1 MEFSRCLGAPAEEE
15 EGRQEG
21 GEEDINNAGSC
32 AVHEELDLG
41 QMYLT
46 CLPEQ
51 YMRVKLTQTVYL
63 ICWLLLEL
71 CKKAY
76 EKRLAASK
84 KECQGSA
91 VRGTAGET
99 EERTSEKAQCHTE
112 TPQPVENY
120 ISEGEFEDD
129 LSSSAPSTTEL
140 EVRGSSQETDEDYFE
155 TVSHQSGSLSDV
167 KTEPY
172 ESASDTESLSSDIT
186 GNACSDSNC
195 LLTEKTPLCCNLPK
209 GKAETSQEQNSPR
222 QPEFT
227 QHGQLELSSKIKE
240 APSKTEFCIQCAE
253 LEGEELGDEELTL
266 SSDVSTTDSQVYE
279 ENILSQAKRGSVT
292 ALQSKAE
299 IESREVQS
307 TNLVLTKN
315 DIARL
320 KKHPAVFSIACFKAN
335 SESCLIFPEGQQ
347 FSFQSDAAPSCSLP
361 NLHFETNGPNIKKYT
376 ETPDCKCELESM
388 SSIKCSRRNSADNED
403 TTGKRIKYGS
413 TETML
418 TSDSLSYQ
426 SCFNPKSWLPQ
437 KRSEIIESKTWHS
450 VPENIS
456 AQRENE
462 CVVRCIHPTDKFR
475 WSCSRIHLQELDF
488 EYTWKNL
495 GRVTVSPEKPIEIE
509 GQSGTKRSF
518 LDTDTD
524 SKVCQVSQSS
534 QPSQC
539 IDSCLHSKSEM
550 CGLSLEPAGT
560 CADSL
565 TWSDVCED
573 PNHEERSSS
582 LDCDPGIIDAEELTQ
597 NNECTAEQDLE
608 ESRFPCDIDIEL
620 TQNNKCTAERDLE
633 VSRFPC
639 DIELTQNNESTAEQ
653 DLEESRFP
661 CDIDIELTQN
671 NESTAEQD
679 LEESRFPSD
688 IDVESDTGDTQ
699 SPAASPAGAPAGV
712 ESTDWDC
719 SVNCVSSSGT
729 QHTHLKE
736 DGLESELS
744 DTEIVAGERW
754 ADDSDSSDLGF
765 DWKVLEA
772 ATQPDGS
779 DRGAGHGQSVQQ
791 NASCKTGALRS
802 HSELGTHEH
811 PTHEAKNE
819 ESVLAVERTL
829 KSDYIRQERD
839 VMTTPELKPALI
851 TVSVEEK
858 GLQSQT
864 LNDKLPAEVGAETL
878 GNVVSKDLM
887 SPHTVR
893 KAHGEPERDLSEC
906 CNCEELILATHP
918 IPGSTEVLSGRDTT
932 EVKPEISE
940 EKREKTEVVSSL
952 GLTCSNSAVASAE
965 LEFRNVA
972 VALGSDTLPAEIQTD
987 PCEKILVKSRSGS
1000 SVELSEDE
1008 HCRGRPLVTGA
1019 VPLETSSSVSSVCQE
1034 GGAGVSLEGP
1044 STVKSQGRGDVMA
1057 FEEEPCRT
1065 KRGFEFRREQLASS
1079 FGNLGRSEDQVS
1091 KEEEFKAHGSTEEG
1105 LNITRAETL
1114 EMSSSA
1120 SSLWQGHGAGVS
1132 LHWPS
1137 MVSERAVGRQGEESC
1152 KGSKEGTGI
1161 CEGPSPREGKEASPA
1176 QDTSSPSKDSALSLD
1191 VSDVF
1196 DESLNRETHST
1207 FILGLDNVST
1217 CSTNSE
1223 ELDEISSHILGSNS
1237 SLHKAVQKPT
1247 KNEYSGKSSRFLVF
1261 PKMTS
1266 FRKTKPASWEGQGSS
1281 SIFGS
1286 KVKMEELD
1294 VGKDDDDT
1302 ASLLSFKSCSSGL
1315 VFHRKESY
1323 TSEYSDDD
1331 DLFYE
1336 RPAGFFRLSLRKA
1349 SGSGRILMEDADRH
1363 VSGSFENNDSEPVEH
1378 SGIRKSFPENE
1389 HKRNKTPEGKKFK
1402 TRLALAHKSLSSLFE
1417 SKCPEKENTEQS
1429 SKASVKNEKEK
1440 VKIRQSTWKAF
1451 LKSKEADGLKRPVL
1465 ISLSSTQEGLSATSG
1480 HVLTPL
1486 EQQYSSNRHTFLK
1499 TERDNGSSTDSN
1511 YFDSSV
1517 EPLDVS
1523 LPARM
1528 WRRRIQSHDLG
1539 IRYSQSSDCDEQ
1551 QEVLS
1556 NSLNTSLE
1564 EYWIKTPFS
1573 PPDFQLEFSQSSPSC
1588 PQLSSSDGKDM
1599 PRRPMSPKPQSSRST
1614 SQHRTFGYPGR
1625 VCAASTLSLGNSS
1638 GVESSLE
1645 APERPKTLK
1654 PRGSLLHSLDDFQRD
1669 DSGISSQSQISLNT
1683 ASSISDMLRD
1693 EFVNQECK
1701 QPCQSAAGKRPNKKW
1716 VPHRKRRPPRVPAC
1730 PVATLESRARTL
1742 SCPAPEE
1749 KAKEMP
1755 DRRRKRPKPLYKCFS
1770 FDDVWMERSQKRKL
1784 EKETQP
1790 EGGVQLQHLSQDP
1803 SKAGISP
1810 SITSPVAFDILPLK
1824 LHSFSKST
1832 PTGLDCVGCKRRTS
1846 APVITDG
1853 GLDKTA
1859 LTDDVG
1865 SEEDLYEDFRSSTHR
1880 YGHPGG
1886 GGEQLAINELISDG
1900 SVVYAEALWDHVTMD
1915 DQELG
1920 FKAGDV
1926 IEVMDATNKEWWWG
1940 RILDSEGWFPASF
1953 VRLRVNQDEPMEDY
1967 PLKVEGG
1974 REEDSRRFG
1983 MGQTTK
1989 DQMRTNV
1996 INEIISTERD
2006 YIKHLKDIC
2015 EGYIK
2020 QCRKRADMFTEEQLK
2035 TIFGNIEDIY
2045 RCQKK
2050 FVKALEKKFNKDHP
2064 HLSEVGSC
2072 FLEYQTE
2079 FQIYSEYC
2087 NNHPNAC
2094 LELSRLAKV
2103 NKYVYFFEACR
2114 LLQKMIDISLDGF
2127 LLTPVQKICKYPL
2140 QLAELLKYTNPQHRD
2155 FKDVEAALNAMK
2167 NVARLINERK
2177 RRLENIDKIAQ
2188 WQSSIE
2194 DWEGEDV
2201 LVRSSELI
2209 YSGELA
2215 KISHPQAKSQQRMFF
2230 LFDHQLVCCKKD
2242 LLRRDILYY
2251 KSRISMDDMEILDV
2265 EDGKDK
2271 DFNISVKNAFKLHCR
2286 DTEEVHLFC
2295 AKKPEQKQRWLKA
2308 FENERRQVQL
2318 DQETGFS
2325 ITEVQKKQAMLN
2337 ASKQHHAGK
2346 PKAVTRPY
2354 YEFLLRQKHPTLPS
2368 TLPQQQVFMLA
2379 EPKRKPSNF
2388 WQNISRLTPFRK

>member
-1 MEFSRCLGAPAEEE
+1 
-15 EGRQEG
+15 
-21 GEEDINNAGSC
+21 
-32 AVHEELDLG
+32 
-41 QMYLT
+41 
-46 CLPEQ
+46 
-51 YMRVKLTQTVYL
+51 
-63 ICWLLLEL
+63 
-71 CKKAY
+71 
-76 EKRLAASK
+76 
-84 KECQGSA
+84 
-91 VRGTAGET
+91 
-99 EERTSEKAQCHTE
+99 
-112 TPQPVENY
+112 
-120 ISEGEFEDD
+120 
-129 LSSSAPSTTEL
+129 
-140 EVRGSSQETDEDYFE
+140 
-155 TVSHQSGSLSDV
+155 
-167 KTEPY
+167 
-172 ESASDTESLSSDIT
+172 
-186 GNACSDSNC
+186 
-195 LLTEKTPLCCNLPK
+195 
-209 GKAETSQEQNSPR
+209 
-222 QPEFT
+222 
-227 QHGQLELSSKIKE
+227 
-240 APSKTEFCIQCAE
+240 
-253 LEGEELGDEELTL
+253 
-266 SSDVSTTDSQVYE
+266 
-279 ENILSQAKRGSVT
+279 
-292 ALQSKAE
+292 
-299 IESREVQS
+299 
-307 TNLVLTKN
+307 
-315 DIARL
+315 
-320 KKHPAVFSIACFKAN
+320 
-335 SESCLIFPEGQQ
+335 
-347 FSFQSDAAPSCSLP
+347 
-361 NLHFETNGPNIKKYT
+361 
-376 ETPDCKCELESM
+376 M
-388 SSIKCSRRNSADNED
+388 SSIKCSRRNSADSED
-403 TTGKRIKYGS
+403 TTGKRTKHGS

-418 TSDSLSYQ
+418 TSDSLFYQ
-426 SCFNPKSWLPQ
+426 SCFNPKSRLPHT
-437 KRSEIIESKTWHS
+437 RSEITESKTWHS

-456 AQRENE
+456 AQSETE
-462 CVVRCIHPTDKFR
+462 CVVSCIHPTDKFR

-495 GRVTVSPEKPIEIE
+495 GRVTVANPEKDIERE
-509 GQSGTKRSF
+509 GQFNIKRSL

-524 SKVCQVSQSS
+524 SKECQVSQ
-534 QPSQC
+534 PAAPPQC
-539 IDSCLHSKSEM
+539 IDYYLHSKSGT
-550 CGLSLEPAGT
+550 CGLSPEPAGT

-565 TWSDVCED
+565 TWSDACEGN
-573 PNHEERSSS
+573 PNQKETSSF
-582 LDCDPGIIDAEELTQ
+582 LDCDPVIINSEELTQ
-597 NNECTAEQDLE
+597 NNEYQ
-608 ESRFPCDIDIEL
+608 
-620 TQNNKCTAERDLE
+620 AERDLE
-633 VSRFPC
+633 AGRFPC
-639 DIELTQNNESTAEQ
+639 K
-653 DLEESRFP
+653 
-661 CDIDIELTQN
+661 IDIG
-671 NESTAEQD
+671 
-679 LEESRFPSD
+679 SD
-688 IDVESDTGDTQ
+688 IDDTENPAVSHAGVPAVVESRDC
-699 SPAASPAGAPAGV
+699 
-712 ESTDWDC
+712 DC
-719 SVNCVSSSGT
+719 SVNCVSNSGI
-729 QHTHLKE
+729 QHKRLKE
-736 DGLESELS
+736 NGLESELS
-744 DTEIVAGERW
+744 DTETVAGKRW
-754 ADDSDSSDLGF
+754 ADDSSNLGF
-765 DWKVLEA
+765 AWKVLETA
-772 ATQPDGS
+772 MQPDGS
-779 DRGAGHGQSVQQ
+779 DRGAEHGESVQQ
-791 NASCKTGALRS
+791 NTSCKTGALRN
-802 HSELGTHEH
+802 HSELGTNEH
-811 PTHEAKNE
+811 PTHKGEDE
-819 ESVLAVERTL
+819 ESVFALERTSR
-829 KSDYIRQERD
+829 SDSIRQGRD
-839 VMTTPELKPALI
+839 LKTIPELKPALI
-851 TVSVEEK
+851 IVSVEER
-858 GLQSQT
+858 GLQSKT
-864 LNDKLPAEVGAETL
+864 LNDNLPTEVVAETV

-887 SPHTVR
+887 SPHTVSR
-893 KAHGEPERDLSEC
+893 AHDEPERVLSES
-906 CNCEELILATHP
+906 CNCEEQILATHP
-918 IPGSTEVLSGRDTT
+918 IPGSAEVLSGRDTA
-932 EVKPEISE
+932 EVKTEISE
-940 EKREKTEVVSSL
+940 EKTEAVSSF
-952 GLTCSNSAVASAE
+952 GFTFSNSAAASTKV
-965 LEFRNVA
+965 EFGNVA
-972 VALGSDTLPAEIQTD
+972 VPLDSDRIIAESQTD
-987 PCEKILVKSRSGS
+987 PCEKSLIKSPSGS
-1000 SVELSEDE
+1000 SVK
-1008 HCRGRPLVTGA
+1008 
-1019 VPLETSSSVSSVCQE
+1019 VS
-1034 GGAGVSLEGP
+1034 
-1044 STVKSQGRGDVMA
+1044 
-1057 FEEEPCRT
+1057 EEEPCRT
-1065 KRGFEFRREQLASS
+1065 GTLVSGAVTLETSS
-1079 FGNLGRSEDQVS
+1079 SGRSLCQGD
-1091 KEEEFKAHGSTEEG
+1091 GS
-1105 LNITRAETL
+1105 
-1114 EMSSSA
+1114 
-1120 SSLWQGHGAGVS
+1120 GVS
-1132 LHWPS
+1132 LQGPS
-1137 MVSERAVGRQGEESC
+1137 IVSGQAVGRQGKESC
-1152 KGSKEGTGI
+1152 NGSKEEAGI
-1161 CEGPSPREGKEASPA
+1161 CEEPSPREGKEGSPA
-1176 QDTSSPSKDSALSLD
+1176 EDTSSPSKDSALSLD

-1207 FILGLDNVST
+1207 FMLGLDNVST

-1223 ELDEISSHILGSNS
+1223 ELDENSSHTLGSNS

-1247 KNEYSGKSSRFLVF
+1247 KNENSGKASRFLVF
-1261 PKMTS
+1261 SKMTS
-1266 FRKTKPASWEGQGSS
+1266 SRKTKPASLENQGSS

-1286 KVKMEELD
+1286 KAKIEELD
-1294 VGKDDDDT
+1294 IAKDDEDT
-1302 ASLLSFKSCSSGL
+1302 ASLLSFKSSSSGL

-1336 RPAGFFRLSLRKA
+1336 RPAGLFNRLSLRKA
-1349 SGSGRILMEDADRH
+1349 SGSGRILMEDGDRQ
-1363 VSGSFENNDSEPVEH
+1363 VSGSSENNDSEAVEH
-1378 SGIRKSFPENE
+1378 TWIRKSFPENE
-1389 HKRNKTPEGKKFK
+1389 HKRNKTPEGKKFR

-1440 VKIRQSTWKAF
+1440 AKLRQSAWKAF

-1465 ISLSSTQEGLSATSG
+1465 ISLSSTQESLNATSG
-1480 HVLTPL
+1480 HMLTPV
-1486 EQQYSSNRHTFLK
+1486 ERQHSSNGHTFLK
-1499 TERDNGSSTDSN
+1499 TETDNGSSAESS

-1517 EPLDVS
+1517 EPVHVS
-1523 LPARM
+1523 SPTRM

-1564 EYWIKTPFS
+1564 EYWMKS
-1573 PPDFQLEFSQSSPSC
+1573 PYSPTDLQLAFNQTSPSC
-1588 PQLSSSDGKDM
+1588 PQLSNSDGKDM
-1599 PRRPMSPKPQSSRST
+1599 PCRPMSPKPQSPRST
-1614 SQHRTFGYPGR
+1614 SQHRNFRYPGR
-1625 VCAASTLSLGNSS
+1625 VSATSMISLGNSS
-1638 GVESSLE
+1638 GVESNLE

-1693 EFVNQECK
+1693 EFVKRESK
-1701 QPCQSAAGKRPNKKW
+1701 QPCQTAPEKRPNKKW
-1716 VPHRKRRPPRVPAC
+1716 DPHCKRRPPRGPPC
-1730 PVATLESRARTL
+1730 PRPVSSLESPARRL
-1742 SCPAPEE
+1742 SCLAPDG
-1749 KAKEMP
+1749 KAKEIP
-1755 DRRRKRPKPLYKCFS
+1755 ERRRKRPKPPYKCFS
-1770 FDDVWMERSQKRKL
+1770 FDDVWMERNQKRKL

-1790 EGGVQLQHLSQDP
+1790 EGGVQLQHLPKDP

-1824 LHSFSKST
+1824 LHAFSKST
-1832 PTGLDCVGCKRRTS
+1832 PTGLDCVGWQRRVS

-1853 GLDKTA
+1853 ALDKTA

-1865 SEEDLYEDFRSSTHR
+1865 SEEDLYEEFRSSGHR
-1880 YGHPGG
+1880 YGHPGGG

-1974 REEDSRRFG
+1974 KEDDSRRFG

-2035 TIFGNIEDIY
+2035 IIFGNIEDIY

-2094 LELSRLAKV
+2094 MELSRLTKV

-2251 KSRISMDDMEILDV
+2251 KSRINMDDMEILDV

-2354 YEFLLRQKHPTLPS
+2354 YDFLMRQKHPTLPT

>member
-1 MEFSRCLGAPAEEE
+1 MLS
-15 EGRQEG
+15 
-21 GEEDINNAGSC
+21 I
-32 AVHEELDLG
+32 
-41 QMYLT
+41 MYFL
-46 CLPEQ
+46 
-51 YMRVKLTQTVYL
+51 RSFFK
-63 ICWLLLEL
+63 
-71 CKKAY
+71 
-76 EKRLAASK
+76 
-84 KECQGSA
+84 
-91 VRGTAGET
+91 
-99 EERTSEKAQCHTE
+99 

-227 QHGQLELSSKIKE
+227 QPGQLELSSKIKE

-299 IESREVQS
+299 LESREVQS
-307 TNLVLTKN
+307 TNPVLTKN

-320 KKHPAVFSIACFKAN
+320 KEHPAVFPIACFKAN
-335 SESCLIFPEGQQ
+335 SESCLIFPEVQQ

-388 SSIKCSRRNSADNED
+388 SSIKCSRRNSADSED

-437 KRSEIIESKTWHS
+437 KRSEITESKTWHS

-456 AQRENE
+456 AQRETE
-462 CVVRCIHPTDKFR
+462 CVVSCIHPTDKFR

-495 GRVTVSPEKPIEIE
+495 GRVTESPEKPIEIE
-509 GQSGTKRSF
+509 GQFGMKRSF

-524 SKVCQVSQSS
+524 SKVCQVSQPAAS
-534 QPSQC
+534 PQC
-539 IDSCLHSKSEM
+539 IDCCLHSKSET
-550 CGLSLEPAGT
+550 CGLSPEPAIT

-565 TWSDVCED
+565 TWSDACED
-573 PNHEERSSS
+573 PNQEERSSS
-582 LDCDPGIIDAEELTQ
+582 LDCDSAIIDAEELTQ
-597 NNECTAEQDLE
+597 NNECTTERDQE
-608 ESRFPCDIDIEL
+608 ESRFPCDIDTEL
-620 TQNNKCTAERDLE
+620 TQNNNECTAERDQE

-639 DIELTQNNESTAEQ
+639 DIELTQNNVRESTAEQ

-671 NESTAEQD
+671 NECTAEQD

-712 ESTDWDC
+712 ESTDWNC

-754 ADDSDSSDLGF
+754 TDDSDSSDLGF

-772 ATQPDGS
+772 ASQPDGS
-779 DRGAGHGQSVQQ
+779 DRGAEHGQSVQQ

-811 PTHEAKNE
+811 PTHEGKDE

-829 KSDYIRQERD
+829 RSDYIRQERD
-839 VMTTPELKPALI
+839 VMTTPELKPTLI

-864 LNDKLPAEVGAETL
+864 LNDKLPTEVGAETL

-918 IPGSTEVLSGRDTT
+918 IPGSAEVLSGRDTT

-987 PCEKILVKSRSGS
+987 PCEKILVKSPSGS

-1065 KRGFEFRREQLASS
+1065 KRGFEFRREQLARSG
-1079 FGNLGRSEDQVS
+1079 FGNLGRSNDQVS

-1120 SSLWQGHGAGVS
+1120 SSLWQGDGAGVS

-1152 KGSKEGTGI
+1152 KGSKEETGI
-1161 CEGPSPREGKEASPA
+1161 CEEPSPREGKEASPA
-1176 QDTSSPSKDSALSLD
+1176 EDTSSPSKDSALSLD

-1363 VSGSFENNDSEPVEH
+1363 ISGSSENNDSEPVEH

-1588 PQLSSSDGKDM
+1588 PQLSNSDGKDM
-1599 PRRPMSPKPQSSRST
+1599 PCRPMSPKPQSSRST

-1693 EFVNQECK
+1693 E
-1701 QPCQSAAGKRPNKKW
+1701 
-1716 VPHRKRRPPRVPAC
+1716 
-1730 PVATLESRARTL
+1730 
-1742 SCPAPEE
+1742 
-1749 KAKEMP
+1749 
-1755 DRRRKRPKPLYKCFS
+1755 
-1770 FDDVWMERSQKRKL
+1770 
-1784 EKETQP
+1784 
-1790 EGGVQLQHLSQDP
+1790 
-1803 SKAGISP
+1803 AGISP

-1832 PTGLDCVGCKRRTS
+1832 PTGLDCVGCKRRIS

>member
-1 MEFSRCLGAPAEEE
+1 
-15 EGRQEG
+15 
-21 GEEDINNAGSC
+21 
-32 AVHEELDLG
+32 
-41 QMYLT
+41 MYLT
-46 CLPEQ
+46 CFPER
-51 YMRVKLTQTVYL
+51 YIKVKFPLTAYL
-63 ICWLLLEL
+63 TCWLLLKL

-76 EKRLAASK
+76 EKRLSASK

-91 VRGTAGET
+91 VRKTAGET
-99 EERTSEKAQCHTE
+99 EESTSEKTRCHVE

-129 LSSSAPSTTEL
+129 LSTSTPSTTEL

-172 ESASDTESLSSDIT
+172 ESASDTESLSSDIA
-186 GNACSDSNC
+186 GNSCLDSNC
-195 LLTEKTPLCCNLPK
+195 LFTEKKTLGCNFPK
-209 GKAETSQEQNSPR
+209 ERAETTFHGLKCSR

-227 QHGQLELSSKIKE
+227 RHIQFGLSYKIKA
-240 APSKTEFCIQCAE
+240 APSKTEFCVQSARA
-253 LEGEELGDEELTL
+253 EGEELGDEEQTF
-266 SSDVSTTDSQVYE
+266 SSDISITENKFHE
-279 ENILSQAKRGSVT
+279 EGIVSQAKRSSVA
-292 ALQSKAE
+292 ALQNKAE
-299 IESREVQS
+299 LESFKVQS
-307 TNLVLTKN
+307 CTKPVPTE
-315 DIARL
+315 DDVTRQRE
-320 KKHPAVFSIACFKAN
+320 HPAVLSIDCFKAN
-335 SESCLIFPEGQQ
+335 SENCLIFPEVQQ
-347 FSFQSDAAPSCSLP
+347 FSFQSDAVSSCSLP
-361 NLHFETNGPNIKKYT
+361 NLHFETNGPNSKSYT
-376 ETPDCKCELESM
+376 ETSDYKCELDSM
-388 SSIKCSRRNSADNED
+388 SSIKCSRRNSADSEE
-403 TTGKRIKYGS
+403 TTGKRIKHGR

-418 TSDSLSYQ
+418 TSDSLFYQ
-426 SCFNPKSWLPQ
+426 SCFKPKSRPPHT
-437 KRSEIIESKTWHS
+437 RSEITESKTWHS

-456 AQRENE
+456 AQSQTEY
-462 CVVRCIHPTDKFR
+462 VGSCIHLTNKFR
-475 WSCSRIHLQELDF
+475 WSCSRIHLQGLDF
-488 EYTWKNL
+488 ECTWKNL
-495 GRVTVSPEKPIEIE
+495 GRVPVSPESAIKIE
-509 GQSGTKRSF
+509 GQFGIKRSL
-518 LDTDTD
+518 LDTDTN
-524 SKVCQVSQSS
+524 SKECQVSPPAGS
-534 QPSQC
+534 PQC
-539 IDSCLHSKSEM
+539 IDYYLHSKSET
-550 CGLSLEPAGT
+550 CGLSPEPVGT

-565 TWSDVCED
+565 TQGDACECS
-573 PNHEERSSS
+573 PKQKQTSSA
-582 LDCDPGIIDAEELTQ
+582 LDCEPVTINTEELIKSD
-597 NNECTAEQDLE
+597 EYKAERALE
-608 ESRFPCDIDIEL
+608 AGRFPCDTDFEL
-620 TQNNKCTAERDLE
+620 
-633 VSRFPC
+633 
-639 DIELTQNNESTAEQ
+639 
-653 DLEESRFP
+653 
-661 CDIDIELTQN
+661 
-671 NESTAEQD
+671 
-679 LEESRFPSD
+679 
-688 IDVESDTGDTQ
+688 DTGGTENLAASHVS
-699 SPAASPAGAPAGV
+699 SPAVV
-712 ESTDWDC
+712 ENRDWDC
-719 SVNCVSSSGT
+719 SVNCVSNSGID
-729 QHTHLKE
+729 QKCLKE
-736 DGLESELS
+736 NGLESELS
-744 DTEIVAGERW
+744 GMMIVAGERW
-754 ADDSDSSDLGF
+754 ADHSSNLDFG
-765 DWKVLEA
+765 WKFLE
-772 ATQPDGS
+772 TTVQPGGS
-779 DRGAGHGQSVQQ
+779 DTGTEHEEPLKQ
-791 NASCKTGALRS
+791 NTSCKTGNLRS
-802 HSELGTHEH
+802 DSELVTNEH
-811 PTHEAKNE
+811 PTHKGKDEDSDSAF
-819 ESVLAVERTL
+819 AVERTPR
-829 KSDYIRQERD
+829 SNYISQRRD
-839 VMTTPELKPALI
+839 LMMVPELKPALI
-851 TVSVEEK
+851 IVSVEQK
-858 GLQSQT
+858 GLQSKT
-864 LNDKLPAEVGAETL
+864 LNDDLPTEVVTKRL
-878 GNVVSKDLM
+878 RNVVRRDLI
-887 SPHTVR
+887 SLCAVNKVHD
-893 KAHGEPERDLSEC
+893 EPERVLGE
-906 CNCEELILATHP
+906 NCIRKEQILAAHP
-918 IPGSTEVLSGRDTT
+918 IPGSVEVPPDRDTA
-932 EVKPEISE
+932 EVEPKVSE
-940 EKREKTEVVSSL
+940 EKREKNDAVSSL
-952 GLTCSNSAVASAE
+952 GFTCSNPTVTSEEVEFRSVTVPLSNDTLSAE
-965 LEFRNVA
+965 
-972 VALGSDTLPAEIQTD
+972 SQTD
-987 PCEKILVKSRSGS
+987 PCEELLIKSHSTGGVK
-1000 SVELSEDE
+1000 
-1008 HCRGRPLVTGA
+1008 
-1019 VPLETSSSVSSVCQE
+1019 VS
-1034 GGAGVSLEGP
+1034 
-1044 STVKSQGRGDVMA
+1044 
-1057 FEEEPCRT
+1057 EEEPCRT
-1065 KRGFEFRREQLASS
+1065 QTDFELEQFRKSGSRKP
-1079 FGNLGRSEDQVS
+1079 GTRDDQVS
-1091 KEEEFKAHGSTEEG
+1091 KEEEFKAHQGREEG
-1105 LNITRAETL
+1105 LCVISAVTL
-1114 EMSSSA
+1114 ETSSSV
-1120 SSLWQGHGAGVS
+1120 SSLCPGDGADDLQG
-1132 LHWPS
+1132 PS
-1137 MVSERAVGRQGEESC
+1137 IVSEQAVGRQGNEGC
-1152 KGSKEGTGI
+1152 NGSKEEIGI
-1161 CEGPSPREGKEASPA
+1161 CEGPSPREGRQGSAAE
-1176 QDTSSPSKDSALSLD
+1176 DTANPSKDSALSLD

-1196 DESLNRETHST
+1196 DESVNREIHNTCL
-1207 FILGLDNVST
+1207 LGLDNIST

-1223 ELDEISSHILGSNS
+1223 EMDDNLSHILGSNS
-1237 SLHKAVQKPT
+1237 SLYKAVQKPT
-1247 KNEYSGKSSRFLVF
+1247 KNENSGKASRFFVF
-1261 PKMTS
+1261 SKMTS
-1266 FRKTKPASWEGQGSS
+1266 FRKTKPTTAENQGSS
-1281 SIFGS
+1281 SFFGS
-1286 KVKMEELD
+1286 KAKIEELEA
-1294 VGKDDDDT
+1294 GKDDEDT
-1302 ASLLSFKSCSSGL
+1302 ASLLSLKSCPSGL

-1336 RPAGFFRLSLRKA
+1336 RPPGLFNRLSLRKA
-1349 SGSGRILMEDADRH
+1349 SGSGRILMEDTDMNSTSPCLGPVKYADRH
-1363 VSGSFENNDSEPVEH
+1363 VSGSSENNDGEPVEH
-1378 SGIRKSFPENE
+1378 SRIRKSFPESE
-1389 HKRNKTPEGKKFK
+1389 YKRNKTPEGKKFK

-1417 SKCPEKENTEQS
+1417 SRSTEKENPEQS
-1429 SKASVKNEKEK
+1429 SRVSLKNEKEK
-1440 VKIRQSTWKAF
+1440 AKLRQSTWKAF

-1465 ISLSSTQEGLSATSG
+1465 ASLSPTQEGLSASGG
-1480 HVLTPL
+1480 HVMRTV
-1486 EQQYSSNRHTFLK
+1486 ERQGSSNGHTFFK
-1499 TERDNGSSTDSN
+1499 TEADSGSN
-1511 YFDSSV
+1511 YFDNSV
-1517 EPLDVS
+1517 EPVDVS
-1523 LPARM
+1523 SPAGM
-1528 WRRRIQSHDLG
+1528 WRRRVQSHDLG
-1539 IRYSQSSDCDEQ
+1539 IKYSQSSDCDEQ

-1564 EYWIKTPFS
+1564 EYWMKSPFS
-1573 PPDFQLEFSQSSPSC
+1573 PTDLQLAFSQSSPSC
-1588 PQLSSSDGKDM
+1588 PHHANSDGKDM
-1599 PRRPMSPKPQSSRST
+1599 PCRPMSPKPQSPRST
-1614 SQHRTFGYPGR
+1614 SHQRTFRYPGR
-1625 VCAASTLSLGNSS
+1625 VCATSMISLGNSP
-1638 GVESSLE
+1638 GVESNLE

-1654 PRGSLLHSLDDFQRD
+1654 PRGSLLLSVHSLDVEYQRD

-1683 ASSISDMLRD
+1683 ASSISDMLQD
-1693 EFVNQECK
+1693 EESRQ
-1701 QPCQSAAGKRPNKKW
+1701 QCQTAPEKRPNKKW
-1716 VPHRKRRPPRVPAC
+1716 VPHRKRRPPWVP
-1730 PVATLESRARTL
+1730 PSPHPGSTLESKAWRL
-1742 SCPAPEE
+1742 SCLAPDE
-1749 KAKEMP
+1749 KAKEIP
-1755 DRRRKRPKPLYKCFS
+1755 ERRRKRPKPLYKCFS
-1770 FDDVWMERSQKRKL
+1770 FDDVWMERNQKRKL

-1790 EGGVQLQHLSQDP
+1790 ERGAQSQHLPGDP
-1803 SKAGISP
+1803 LKAGISP
-1810 SITSPVAFDILPLK
+1810 SITSPVVFDILPLK
-1824 LHSFSKST
+1824 LHPFSQST
-1832 PTGLDCVGCKRRTS
+1832 PTGLDCVGWKRRIS
-1846 APVITDG
+1846 APVIADG
-1853 GLDKTA
+1853 ALDKTA

-1865 SEEDLYEDFRSSTHR
+1865 SEEDLYEDFRSSNHR

-1974 REEDSRRFG
+1974 REDDSRRFG

-2094 LELSRLAKV
+2094 MELSRLTKV

-2251 KSRISMDDMEILDV
+2251 KSRINMDDMEILDV

-2354 YEFLLRQKHPTLPS
+2354 YDFLMRQKHPTLPT

>member
-1 MEFSRCLGAPAEEE
+1 
-15 EGRQEG
+15 
-21 GEEDINNAGSC
+21 
-32 AVHEELDLG
+32 
-41 QMYLT
+41 MYLT

-63 ICWLLLEL
+63 ICWLLLKL

-76 EKRLAASK
+76 EKRLSASK

-91 VRGTAGET
+91 VRRTAGGT
-99 EERTSEKAQCHTE
+99 EESTSEKTQCHTE

-129 LSSSAPSTTEL
+129 LSSSTPSTTEL

-195 LLTEKTPLCCNLPK
+195 LFTGKKPLCCNLPK
-209 GKAETSQEQNSPR
+209 EKAETFHELKCSR

-227 QHGQLELSSKIKE
+227 QHIQLELSSKIKE
-240 APSKTEFCIQCAE
+240 APSKTGFCIQFAD
-253 LEGEELGDEELTL
+253 LEGEELGDEEQTL
-266 SSDVSTTDSQVYE
+266 SSDISITESQVYE
-279 ENILSQAKRGSVT
+279 ESILSQAKRKSVR
-292 ALQSKAE
+292 ALQSKAQL
-299 IESREVQS
+299 ESREVQS
-307 TNLVLTKN
+307 CTNSVLTEN
-315 DIARL
+315 DVARL
-320 KKHPAVFSIACFKAN
+320 KEHPAVFSIACFKAN
-335 SESCLIFPEGQQ
+335 SESCLIFPEVKQ
-347 FSFQSDAAPSCSLP
+347 FSFRSDAAPSCSLP
-361 NLHFETNGPNIKKYT
+361 NLHFETNGPNCKSDT
-376 ETPDCKCELESM
+376 ETSDCKCELESM
-388 SSIKCSRRNSADNED
+388 SSIKCCRRYSADSED
-403 TTGKRIKYGS
+403 TTGKRIKHGS

-418 TSDSLSYQ
+418 TSDSLFYQ
-426 SCFNPKSWLPQ
+426 SCFNTKSWLPQ
-437 KRSEIIESKTWHS
+437 KRSEITESKAWHS

-456 AQRENE
+456 AQRETE
-462 CVVRCIHPTDKFR
+462 CVVSCIHPTDKFR

-495 GRVTVSPEKPIEIE
+495 GRVTVSSEKAIEIE
-509 GQSGTKRSF
+509 GQFGIKKSF

-524 SKVCQVSQSS
+524 SKVCQVSQPAAS
-534 QPSQC
+534 PLC
-539 IDSCLHSKSEM
+539 IDHYLHSKSET
-550 CGLSLEPAGT
+550 CGLSPEPAGT

-565 TWSDVCED
+565 TWSDACED
-573 PNHEERSSS
+573 NPIQKETSSS
-582 LDCDPGIIDAEELTQ
+582 LDCDPGIINAEELTQ
-597 NNECTAEQDLE
+597 NNEYKAEGDLE
-608 ESRFPCDIDIEL
+608 ASRFPCDIG
-620 TQNNKCTAERDLE
+620 
-633 VSRFPC
+633 
-639 DIELTQNNESTAEQ
+639 
-653 DLEESRFP
+653 
-661 CDIDIELTQN
+661 
-671 NESTAEQD
+671 
-679 LEESRFPSD
+679 
-688 IDVESDTGDTQ
+688 VESDTE
-699 SPAASPAGAPAGV
+699 SPAASHAAVPAGV
-712 ESTDWDC
+712 ESRDWDC
-719 SVNCVSSSGT
+719 SVNCVSSSGI
-729 QHTHLKE
+729 QHNHLKE
-736 DGLESELS
+736 NGLESELS
-744 DTEIVAGERW
+744 DTQIMAGERW
-754 ADDSDSSDLGF
+754 ADDSSDLDFG
-765 DWKVLEA
+765 WKVLET

-779 DRGAGHGQSVQQ
+779 DRGAEHGESVQQ
-791 NASCKTGALRS
+791 NTNCKTGALRS
-802 HSELGTHEH
+802 HSELGTNEH
-811 PTHEAKNE
+811 PTHKGMDE
-819 ESVLAVERTL
+819 ESVFAVERTL
-829 KSDYIRQERD
+829 RSDYIRQGKD
-839 VMTTPELKPALI
+839 LMTAPELKPALI
-851 TVSVEEK
+851 IVPVEEK
-858 GLQSQT
+858 GLQSKA
-864 LNDKLPAEVGAETL
+864 LNDNLPTEVVAETL
-878 GNVVSKDLM
+878 GNAVSKDLM
-887 SPHTVR
+887 SPHTVS
-893 KAHGEPERDLSEC
+893 KAHGEPERVLSGF
-906 CNCEELILATHP
+906 CNCEEQILATHP
-918 IPGSTEVLSGRDTT
+918 IPGSAEVLSGRDTA
-932 EVKPEISE
+932 EVKTEISE
-940 EKREKTEVVSSL
+940 ENREKTEAVSSL
-952 GLTCSNSAVASAE
+952 GLTCSNSAVASAK

-972 VALGSDTLPAEIQTD
+972 VPLGSDMLPAEIQTD
-987 PCEKILVKSRSGS
+987 PCEKPLVCEKSPSGRG
-1000 SVELSEDE
+1000 VKLSEDE
-1008 HCRGRPLVTGA
+1008 HCRARPLVTGA
-1019 VPLETSSSVSSVCQE
+1019 VTLETSSSVSSVCQ
-1034 GGAGVSLEGP
+1034 GARAGVSLEGP
-1044 STVKSQGRGDVMA
+1044 STVKSQGRSGVMV
-1057 FEEEPCRT
+1057 FEEGPCRT
-1065 KRGFEFRREQLASS
+1065 KRGFEFRREQ
-1079 FGNLGRSEDQVS
+1079 FGRSGFRNPGRSNDQMS
-1091 KEEEFKAHGSTEEG
+1091 KEEEFKAYRSTEGG
-1105 LNITRAETL
+1105 LNITRAVTL
-1114 EMSSSA
+1114 EMSSSM
-1120 SSLWQGHGAGVS
+1120 SRLWQGDGAGVS

-1137 MVSERAVGRQGEESC
+1137 MVSEQAVSRRGKESC
-1152 KGSKEGTGI
+1152 KGSKEETGI
-1161 CEGPSPREGKEASPA
+1161 CEEPSPREGKEGSPA
-1176 QDTSSPSKDSALSLD
+1176 EDTSSPSKDSALSLD

-1196 DESLNRETHST
+1196 DEPLNRETHST
-1207 FILGLDNVST
+1207 FMLGLDNVST

-1223 ELDEISSHILGSNS
+1223 ELDENPSHILGSNS
-1237 SLHKAVQKPT
+1237 NIHKAVQKPT
-1247 KNEYSGKSSRFLVF
+1247 RNEYSGKASRFLVF

-1266 FRKTKPASWEGQGSS
+1266 FRKTKPVSWENQGSS
-1281 SIFGS
+1281 NIFGT
-1286 KVKMEELD
+1286 KAKMEELD
-1294 VGKDDDDT
+1294 VGKDDEDT

-1336 RPAGFFRLSLRKA
+1336 RPAGFFNRLSLRKA
-1349 SGSGRILMEDADRH
+1349 SGSGRILMEDADRQ
-1363 VSGSFENNDSEPVEH
+1363 VPGSSENNDTEPVEH
-1378 SGIRKSFPENE
+1378 SGIRKSIPENE
-1389 HKRNKTPEGKKFK
+1389 HKRNKTPEGKKFR

-1440 VKIRQSTWKAF
+1440 VKLRQSAWKAF

-1465 ISLSSTQEGLSATSG
+1465 VSLSSTQESLNATDG

-1486 EQQYSSNRHTFLK
+1486 ERQYSSNRHTYLK
-1499 TERDNGSSTDSN
+1499 TETDNGSSTDSN

-1517 EPLDVS
+1517 EPVDVS
-1523 LPARM
+1523 SPARM

-1564 EYWIKTPFS
+1564 EYWMKSPFS
-1573 PPDFQLEFSQSSPSC
+1573 PTDLQLAFSQSSPSC

-1599 PRRPMSPKPQSSRST
+1599 PCRPMSPKPQSSRST
-1614 SQHRTFGYPGR
+1614 SQHKNLRYPGR
-1625 VCAASTLSLGNSS
+1625 VCAASMISLGTSS

-1669 DSGISSQSQISLNT
+1669 DSGISSQSQISLTT

-1693 EFVNQECK
+1693 EFVKQESK
-1701 QPCQSAAGKRPNKKW
+1701 QPCQTAAGKRPSKKW
-1716 VPHRKRRPPRVPAC
+1716 VPHRKRRPPRVPPC
-1730 PVATLESRARTL
+1730 PVSTLESRACRL
-1742 SCPAPEE
+1742 SFPAPDE

-1755 DRRRKRPKPLYKCFS
+1755 ERRRKRPKPLYKCFS
-1770 FDDVWMERSQKRKL
+1770 FDDVWMERNQKRKL

-1790 EGGVQLQHLSQDP
+1790 EGGVQLQHLPQDP
-1803 SKAGISP
+1803 SKAGVSP
-1810 SITSPVAFDILPLK
+1810 STTSPVAFDILPLK
-1824 LHSFSKST
+1824 LHPFSQST
-1832 PTGLDCVGCKRRTS
+1832 PTGLDCVGWKRRVS

-1865 SEEDLYEDFRSSTHR
+1865 SEEDLYEEFRSSNHR

-1974 REEDSRRFG
+1974 KEDFG

-2209 YSGELA
+2209 YSGELS

-2251 KSRISMDDMEILDV
+2251 KSRINMDDMEILDV

-2354 YEFLLRQKHPTLPS
+2354 YDFLMRQKHPTLPT

>member
-1 MEFSRCLGAPAEEE
+1 
-15 EGRQEG
+15 
-21 GEEDINNAGSC
+21 
-32 AVHEELDLG
+32 
-41 QMYLT
+41 MYLT
-46 CLPEQ
+46 CLPEH
-51 YMRVKLTQTVYL
+51 RVKVKFTQTAYL
-63 ICWLLLEL
+63 TCWLLLKL
-71 CKKAY
+71 C
-76 EKRLAASK
+76 
-84 KECQGSA
+84 KECQGIA
-91 VRGTAGET
+91 VRRTAGET
-99 EERTSEKAQCHTE
+99 EESASEKIQCHTE

-129 LSSSAPSTTEL
+129 LSSSTPSTTEL

-195 LLTEKTPLCCNLPK
+195 LFTEKKPLCCNLPK
-209 GKAETSQEQNSPR
+209 EKAETFHELKCSGK
-222 QPEFT
+222 PEFT
-227 QHGQLELSSKIKE
+227 QHAQLELSSKTKE
-240 APSKTEFCIQCAE
+240 APSKTEFCIQFAE

-266 SSDVSTTDSQVYE
+266 CSDTSITESQVSDE
-279 ENILSQAKRGSVT
+279 GLLSQTKRKSVT

-299 IESREVQS
+299 LESSEVQS
-307 TNLVLTKN
+307 CTNAVLTEN
-315 DIARL
+315 DVARL
-320 KKHPAVFSIACFKAN
+320 KEQPAVFSIACFKAN
-335 SESCLIFPEGQQ
+335 SESCLIFPEVQQ
-347 FSFQSDAAPSCSLP
+347 FSFWSDAAPSCSLP
-361 NLHFETNGPNIKKYT
+361 NLHFETSGLNCKSDT
-376 ETPDCKCELESM
+376 ETPDCKWELESM
-388 SSIKCSRRNSADNED
+388 SSIKCRRRNSADSVD
-403 TTGKRIKYGS
+403 TTGKRIKHGS

-418 TSDSLSYQ
+418 TSDSPFYQ
-426 SCFNPKSWLPQ
+426 SCFNPKSWLPHT
-437 KRSEIIESKTWHS
+437 RSEIRASKAWHS
-450 VPENIS
+450 VPDNIS
-456 AQRENE
+456 AQRETE
-462 CVVRCIHPTDKFR
+462 CVVSCIHPTDKFR
-475 WSCSRIHLQELDF
+475 WSCSGIHLQELDF

-495 GRVTVSPEKPIEIE
+495 GRVTVSPEKATEVE
-509 GQSGTKRSF
+509 GQFGIERSL

-524 SKVCQVSQSS
+524 SKECQVP
-534 QPSQC
+534 QPAASPQC
-539 IDSCLHSKSEM
+539 TDYYLHSKSET
-550 CGLSLEPAGT
+550 CGLSPEPAGN

-565 TWSDVCED
+565 TWSDACEGN
-573 PNHEERSSS
+573 PNHKETSSS
-582 LDCDPGIIDAEELTQ
+582 LDCDTVIINTEELTQ
-597 NNECTAEQDLE
+597 NDEYKDERDLE
-608 ESRFPCDIDIEL
+608 ASRFPCD
-620 TQNNKCTAERDLE
+620 T
-633 VSRFPC
+633 
-639 DIELTQNNESTAEQ
+639 
-653 DLEESRFP
+653 
-661 CDIDIELTQN
+661 
-671 NESTAEQD
+671 
-679 LEESRFPSD
+679 
-688 IDVESDTGDTQ
+688 DVESDPGDTEN
-699 SPAASPAGAPAGV
+699 PEASHAGV
-712 ESTDWDC
+712 PAVVESRDC
-719 SVNCVSSSGT
+719 DCTVNCVSNSGI
-729 QHTHLKE
+729 QHKCLE
-736 DGLESELS
+736 ENGLESELS
-744 DTEIVAGERW
+744 DREIVAGGRW
-754 ADDSDSSDLGF
+754 ADDSSNLGF
-765 DWKVLEA
+765 GWKVLETA
-772 ATQPDGS
+772 MQPDGS
-779 DRGAGHGQSVQQ
+779 DRGAEHGESVQQ
-791 NASCKTGALRS
+791 NTSCKTGALRS
-802 HSELGTHEH
+802 HPELGTNEH
-811 PTHEAKNE
+811 PTHEGKDE
-819 ESVLAVERTL
+819 ESVFAVERTPS
-829 KSDYIRQERD
+829 SDYVRQGRD
-839 VMTTPELKPALI
+839 LMTIPELKPAPI
-851 TVSVEEK
+851 IVSAEEK
-858 GLQSQT
+858 GLQSKT
-864 LNDKLPAEVGAETL
+864 PNDNLPTEVVAETL

-887 SPHTVR
+887 SPHTVSE
-893 KAHGEPERDLSEC
+893 AHDEPERVLSES
-906 CNCEELILATHP
+906 CNYEEQILAIHP
-918 IPGSTEVLSGRDTT
+918 IPGSAEVLSGRETA

-940 EKREKTEVVSSL
+940 DERQKTEAVSSL
-952 GLTCSNSAVASAE
+952 GFTCSNSAVASAKV
-965 LEFRNVA
+965 EFRNIDLP
-972 VALGSDTLPAEIQTD
+972 LGSHTITAESQTD
-987 PCEKILVKSRSGS
+987 SYEESLIKCPGGSGVRVSEEGPCRAGTLVI
-1000 SVELSEDE
+1000 
-1008 HCRGRPLVTGA
+1008 GA
-1019 VPLETSSSVSSVCQE
+1019 VPLEASSSVISRVYQGDGAAVRFWTLEGPSSVKSQGRSGVLASEEQPCKTKSSFEFKTEQLGKPGFRNPAISHYQVSKEAGFKAYQRAEKGLNITSAVTLETSSSVSSLC
-1034 GGAGVSLEGP
+1034 
-1044 STVKSQGRGDVMA
+1044 
-1057 FEEEPCRT
+1057 
-1065 KRGFEFRREQLASS
+1065 
-1079 FGNLGRSEDQVS
+1079 
-1091 KEEEFKAHGSTEEG
+1091 
-1105 LNITRAETL
+1105 
-1114 EMSSSA
+1114 
-1120 SSLWQGHGAGVS
+1120 QGHGAGVS
-1132 LHWPS
+1132 LQGPS
-1137 MVSERAVGRQGEESC
+1137 TVFEQAIGRQGKERC
-1152 KGSKEGTGI
+1152 NGSNKTTGI
-1161 CEGPSPREGKEASPA
+1161 CEEPSPRERKEGFPA
-1176 QDTSSPSKDSALSLD
+1176 EDTSSPSKDSALSLD

-1196 DESLNRETHST
+1196 DESLNRDTHST
-1207 FILGLDNVST
+1207 FMLGLDNVST

-1223 ELDEISSHILGSNS
+1223 ELDESSSHILGSNG
-1237 SLHKAVQKPT
+1237 SLHKTVQKPT
-1247 KNEYSGKSSRFLVF
+1247 KNENSGKASRFLVF
-1261 PKMTS
+1261 SKMTS
-1266 FRKTKPASWEGQGSS
+1266 LRKNKPASWENQGSS
-1281 SIFGS
+1281 SIFGT
-1286 KVKMEELD
+1286 KAKTEELD
-1294 VGKDDDDT
+1294 IGKDDEDT

-1315 VFHRKESY
+1315 LFHRKESY

-1336 RPAGFFRLSLRKA
+1336 RPAGLFNRLSLRKA
-1349 SGSGRILMEDADRH
+1349 SGSGRILMEDADRQA
-1363 VSGSFENNDSEPVEH
+1363 SASSENNDSEPVEH

-1389 HKRNKTPEGKKFK
+1389 HKRNKTPEGKKFR

-1417 SKCPEKENTEQS
+1417 SKCPEKENTEQN
-1429 SKASVKNEKEK
+1429 SKASMKNEKEK
-1440 VKIRQSTWKAF
+1440 AKLRQSAWKAF
-1451 LKSKEADGLKRPVL
+1451 LKSKEAEGLKRPVL
-1465 ISLSSTQEGLSATSG
+1465 VSLSSTQESLHASGG
-1480 HVLTPL
+1480 HVLSPV
-1486 EQQYSSNRHTFLK
+1486 QRQHSSNGHTFLK
-1499 TERDNGSSTDSN
+1499 TETDHGSSTD

-1517 EPLDVS
+1517 EPVDVS
-1523 LPARM
+1523 SPARM
-1528 WRRRIQSHDLG
+1528 WRRRVQSHDLG
-1539 IRYSQSSDCDEQ
+1539 VRYSQSSDCDEQ

-1564 EYWIKTPFS
+1564 EYWMKTPFS
-1573 PPDFQLEFSQSSPSC
+1573 PPELQLAFSQSSPSC

-1599 PRRPMSPKPQSSRST
+1599 PCRPMSPKPQSSRST
-1614 SQHRTFGYPGR
+1614 SQHRNFHYPGR
-1625 VCAASTLSLGNSS
+1625 VCATSMIFFGSSS

-1654 PRGSLLHSLDDFQRD
+1654 PRGSLVHSLDDFQRD

-1683 ASSISDMLRD
+1683 ASSVSDMLRD
-1693 EFVNQECK
+1693 EFVKQESK
-1701 QPCQSAAGKRPNKKW
+1701 EPCQTAPEKRPNKKW
-1716 VPHRKRRPPRVPAC
+1716 VPHCKRRLPRVPLC
-1730 PVATLESRARTL
+1730 PRPVSTLESKAQRL
-1742 SCPAPEE
+1742 SLPAPEE
-1749 KAKEMP
+1749 KAKEIP
-1755 DRRRKRPKPLYKCFS
+1755 ERRRKRPKPLYKCFS
-1770 FDDVWMERSQKRKL
+1770 FDDVWMERNQKRKL
-1784 EKETQP
+1784 EKKTQP
-1790 EGGVQLQHLSQDP
+1790 EGGVQLQHLPEDP

-1810 SITSPVAFDILPLK
+1810 SITSPVAFEVLPLK
-1824 LHSFSKST
+1824 LQAFSQST
-1832 PTGLDCVGCKRRTS
+1832 PTGLDCVGWKRRVS
-1846 APVITDG
+1846 APVIADG
-1853 GLDKTA
+1853 ALDKTA

-1865 SEEDLYEDFRSSTHR
+1865 SEEDLYEDFRSSGHR

-1974 REEDSRRFG
+1974 KEDGSFG

-2094 LELSRLAKV
+2094 LELSRLTKV

-2251 KSRISMDDMEILDV
+2251 KSRINMDDMEILDV

-2354 YEFLLRQKHPTLPS
+2354 YDFLMRQKHPTLP
-2368 TLPQQQVFMLA
+2368 TALPQQQVFMLA

>member
-1 MEFSRCLGAPAEEE
+1 MLS
-15 EGRQEG
+15 
-21 GEEDINNAGSC
+21 I
-32 AVHEELDLG
+32 
-41 QMYLT
+41 MYFL
-46 CLPEQ
+46 
-51 YMRVKLTQTVYL
+51 RSFFK
-63 ICWLLLEL
+63 
-71 CKKAY
+71 
-76 EKRLAASK
+76 
-84 KECQGSA
+84 
-91 VRGTAGET
+91 
-99 EERTSEKAQCHTE
+99 

-129 LSSSAPSTTEL
+129 LNSTPSTTEL

-195 LLTEKTPLCCNLPK
+195 LFTEKKPLCCNLPK
-209 GKAETSQEQNSPR
+209 EKAETFHGLKCSR

-227 QHGQLELSSKIKE
+227 QHLQLQLSSKIKE
-240 APSKTEFCIQCAE
+240 APNKTEFCIQFAD
-253 LEGEELGDEELTL
+253 LEGEEFSDEALRL
-266 SSDVSTTDSQVYE
+266 SSDISTAESQVYE
-279 ENILSQAKRGSVT
+279 EGILSQTKRKSVT

-299 IESREVQS
+299 LESSEVQS
-307 TNLVLTKN
+307 CTNSVFTENN
-315 DIARL
+315 DARL
-320 KKHPAVFSIACFKAN
+320 KEHPALFSIACFKAN
-335 SESCLIFPEGQQ
+335 SESCLIFPEVQQ
-347 FSFQSDAAPSCSLP
+347 FSFRSDAAPSYSLP
-361 NLHFETNGPNIKKYT
+361 NLHFETNGPNCKSDT
-376 ETPDCKCELESM
+376 ETSDCRCELESM
-388 SSIKCSRRNSADNED
+388 SRVKCSRRHSADSED
-403 TTGKRIKYGS
+403 TTGKRIKHGS
-413 TETML
+413 TDTML
-418 TSDSLSYQ
+418 TSDSLFYQ
-426 SCFNPKSWLPQ
+426 SCFNPKSRLPHT
-437 KRSEIIESKTWHS
+437 RSEITESKTWHS

-456 AQRENE
+456 AQSESE
-462 CVVRCIHPTDKFR
+462 CVLSCIHPTDKFR

-488 EYTWKNL
+488 EYTWKKF
-495 GRVTVSPEKPIEIE
+495 GRITVNPEKAIEIE
-509 GQSGTKRSF
+509 GKFGIERSL

-524 SKVCQVSQSS
+524 SKECQAS
-534 QPSQC
+534 QPAASPQC
-539 IDSCLHSKSEM
+539 IDYYLHSKSET
-550 CGLSLEPAGT
+550 CGLSPEPAGT

-565 TWSDVCED
+565 TWSDACEGN
-573 PNHEERSSS
+573 PNLKETSSS
-582 LDCDPGIIDAEELTQ
+582 LDCDAVIINTEELTH
-597 NNECTAEQDLE
+597 NNEY
-608 ESRFPCDIDIEL
+608 
-620 TQNNKCTAERDLE
+620 KAERDLE
-633 VSRFPC
+633 ASRFPC
-639 DIELTQNNESTAEQ
+639 N
-653 DLEESRFP
+653 
-661 CDIDIELTQN
+661 
-671 NESTAEQD
+671 
-679 LEESRFPSD
+679 
-688 IDVESDTGDTQ
+688 IDVGSDTGDTAN
-699 SPAASPAGAPAGV
+699 PAASHAGV
-712 ESTDWDC
+712 PALVESRDYDC
-719 SVNCVSSSGT
+719 SVNCVSNSGI
-729 QHTHLKE
+729 HHKHLVE
-736 DGLESELS
+736 NGLESELS
-744 DTEIVAGERW
+744 DTEIVAGESW
-754 ADDSDSSDLGF
+754 EDDSSNLGF
-765 DWKVLEA
+765 GWKVLET
-772 ATQPDGS
+772 ATQPDSS
-779 DRGAGHGQSVQQ
+779 DREAEHGESVQQ
-791 NASCKTGALRS
+791 NLSCTTGALRS
-802 HSELGTHEH
+802 HSELGTNEH
-811 PTHEAKNE
+811 PTHTGEGE
-819 ESVLAVERTL
+819 ESVFAVERTSR
-829 KSDYIRQERD
+829 SDYVRQEGD
-839 VMTTPELKPALI
+839 LKTIPELKPALI
-851 TVSVEEK
+851 IVSVEER
-858 GLQSQT
+858 GLQSKT
-864 LNDKLPAEVGAETL
+864 LNDNHPTEVVAGTL

-887 SPHTVR
+887 SPHTAS
-893 KAHGEPERDLSEC
+893 KAHDEPETVLSES
-906 CNCEELILATHP
+906 CNCEEQILAALP
-918 IPGSTEVLSGRDTT
+918 IPGSAEVLAGRDTA
-932 EVKPEISE
+932 EVKAEISE
-940 EKREKTEVVSSL
+940 EKREKTEAVSSF
-952 GLTCSNSAVASAE
+952 GFTCSNSAVASAKV
-965 LEFRNVA
+965 EFRNVA
-972 VALGSDTLPAEIQTD
+972 VPLDSDTLIAESQIFL
-987 PCEKILVKSRSGS
+987 CEKSLIRSPRGS
-1000 SVELSEDE
+1000 SVKVSEE
-1008 HCRGRPLVTGA
+1008 ERCRTGMLLTSPVTT
-1019 VPLETSSSVSSVCQE
+1019 ETSSRIRSLYQG
-1034 GGAGVSLEGP
+1034 GGAGVSLQGP
-1044 STVKSQGRGDVMA
+1044 CLVSGQG
-1057 FEEEPCRT
+1057 
-1065 KRGFEFRREQLASS
+1065 
-1079 FGNLGRSEDQVS
+1079 
-1091 KEEEFKAHGSTEEG
+1091 
-1105 LNITRAETL
+1105 
-1114 EMSSSA
+1114 
-1120 SSLWQGHGAGVS
+1120 
-1132 LHWPS
+1132 
-1137 MVSERAVGRQGEESC
+1137 VGRRGKESC
-1152 KGSKEGTGI
+1152 NGSKEGTGI
-1161 CEGPSPREGKEASPA
+1161 CEEPSRREGKQGFPA
-1176 QDTSSPSKDSALSLD
+1176 EDTSSPSKDSALSLD

-1196 DESLNRETHST
+1196 DESLNRESHST
-1207 FILGLDNVST
+1207 FMLGLDNVST

-1223 ELDEISSHILGSNS
+1223 ELDENSSHTLGSNS
-1237 SLHKAVQKPT
+1237 SLHKAVQKPA
-1247 KNEYSGKSSRFLVF
+1247 KNENGGKTSRFLVF
-1261 PKMTS
+1261 SKMTS
-1266 FRKTKPASWEGQGSS
+1266 SRKAKSASLENQGSS

-1286 KVKMEELD
+1286 KAKTEELD
-1294 VGKDDDDT
+1294 IAKDDEDT

-1336 RPAGFFRLSLRKA
+1336 RPAGLFNRLSLRKA
-1349 SGSGRILMEDADRH
+1349 SGSGRILMEDADRQ
-1363 VSGSFENNDSEPVEH
+1363 VSGSYENNDSEPAEH
-1378 SGIRKSFPENE
+1378 SWNRKSFPENE
-1389 HKRNKTPEGKKFK
+1389 HKRNKTPEGKKFR

-1440 VKIRQSTWKAF
+1440 AKFRQSAWKAF

-1465 ISLSSTQEGLSATSG
+1465 ISLSSTQESLNATNG
-1480 HVLTPL
+1480 HLLTSV
-1486 EQQYSSNRHTFLK
+1486 ERQHSSNGHTFLK
-1499 TERDNGSSTDSN
+1499 TETHNVSSTDSS

-1517 EPLDVS
+1517 EPVDAS
-1523 LPARM
+1523 SPSHM

-1564 EYWIKTPFS
+1564 EYWMKS
-1573 PPDFQLEFSQSSPSC
+1573 PYSPADLQLAFSQTSPSC
-1588 PQLSSSDGKDM
+1588 PQLSNSDGKDM
-1599 PRRPMSPKPQSSRST
+1599 PCRPMSPKPQSPRST
-1614 SQHRTFGYPGR
+1614 SKHRNFRYPGR
-1625 VCAASTLSLGNSS
+1625 VYATSMISLGNSS

-1683 ASSISDMLRD
+1683 DSSTSDMLRD
-1693 EFVNQECK
+1693 EFVTQEPK
-1701 QPCQSAAGKRPNKKW
+1701 QPWQTAAEKRPNKKW
-1716 VPHRKRRPPRVPAC
+1716 DSHRKRRPPRVPPC
-1730 PVATLESRARTL
+1730 PRPVSSLESRAPRL
-1742 SCPAPEE
+1742 SSLAPEE
-1749 KAKEMP
+1749 KAKEIP
-1755 DRRRKRPKPLYKCFS
+1755 ERRRKRPKPPYKCFS
-1770 FDDVWMERSQKRKL
+1770 FDDVWMERNQKTKL
-1784 EKETQP
+1784 EKEAQP
-1790 EGGVQLQHLSQDP
+1790 EGGVQLQHLPKDT

-1824 LHSFSKST
+1824 LHPFSQST
-1832 PTGLDCVGCKRRTS
+1832 PTGLDCVGWKRRIS

-1853 GLDKTA
+1853 ALDKTA

-1865 SEEDLYEDFRSSTHR
+1865 SEEDLYEEFRSSNHR

-1974 REEDSRRFG
+1974 KEDDSRRFG

-2035 TIFGNIEDIY
+2035 IIFGNIEDIY

-2050 FVKALEKKFNKDHP
+2050 FVKSLEKKFNKDHP

-2094 LELSRLAKV
+2094 MELSRLTKV

-2251 KSRISMDDMEILDV
+2251 KSRINMDDMEILDV

-2271 DFNISVKNAFKLHCR
+2271 DFNISVKNAFKLYCR

-2354 YEFLLRQKHPTLPS
+2354 YDFLMRQKHPTLPS
-2368 TLPQQQVFMLA
+2368 ALPQQQVFMLA